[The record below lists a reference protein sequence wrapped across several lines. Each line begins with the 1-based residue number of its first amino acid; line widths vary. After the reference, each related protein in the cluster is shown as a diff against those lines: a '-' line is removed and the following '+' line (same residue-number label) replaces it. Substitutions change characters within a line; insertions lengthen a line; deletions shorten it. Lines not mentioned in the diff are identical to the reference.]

1 MDPPGSAP
9 GPAVSKTAMR
19 LSTLRTHKRRE
30 DATPPRC
37 RPGQDGIW
45 NPIRT
50 LVRDALAF
58 ASEIKR
64 TNTIAMLSQVAA
76 GFYNGR
82 FGVSQ
87 AHLPGK
93 PLICDSM

>member
-19 LSTLRTHKRRE
+19 LSTLRAHKRRE
-30 DATPPRC
+30 DATPPR
-37 RPGQDGIW
+37 W
-45 NPIRT
+45 
-50 LVRDALAF
+50 RDALAF

-93 PLICDSM
+93 PLICDSK